1 MGGGWGRGR
10 VNKNKLMYQ
19 LRIENKKF
27 ISFDKYDYGGDL
39 LVIDKVLSLKS
50 FLYKMIKQT
59 DGLYFLVFF
68 GQRLKFLLFFLF
80 FILRVFRRFIE
91 KKKKN
96 FFKRL
101 CFYIGFFFLYI
112 VSVFEYRDSEV
123 VFFLRYLFGIK
134 YYFFWGGGQ
143 GLG

>member
-1 MGGGWGRGR
+1 MGGGR
-10 VNKNKLMYQ
+10 VYKNKLMYQ

-80 FILRVFRRFIE
+80 FILRIFRRFIE

-96 FFKRL
+96 FLKD
-101 CFYIGFFFLYI
+101 YVGFFFLYI
-112 VSVFEYRDSEV
+112 VSVFEYRDSEI
-123 VFFLRYLFGIK
+123 VFFSRYLFGIK
-134 YYFFWGGGQ
+134 YYFFGGGGQ